1 VSVTGEAEVEF
12 AYIDYLNSAAFTTI
26 TSPLDGVK
34 LGVTS
39 GVVDPPEAPE
49 LTKYDVMSVGAIYP
63 GHLPHKATVTGVR

>member
-1 VSVTGEAEVEF
+1 MRRHARECQRHGRVLDRIRGH
-12 AYIDYLNSAAFTTI
+12 LLI